1 MKKIFIGAAWPYVN
15 GDLHI
20 GHLAGYLLP
29 ADIFSRFC
37 RLCGYETLMV
47 SGTDCHG
54 TPITVEADKRGVKPE
69 DIVNEYTPKIHYLL
83 KLYNLTFDIFTS
95 TTTENHKKITQEFFL
110 RLLKNGYI
118 FKAKQPQYFSPEE
131 NRFLPD
137 RYVEGK
143 CSFCGGEEQRGDQCE
158 KCGRVLNPGE
168 LINPVSKLTKKP
180 VILKETEHYFLDYAK
195 LQPFIEDY
203 VKKQKHWR
211 KWVYEESLAW
221 LKEGLKPRAITRDL
235 DWGIEIPEK
244 EIPEEM
250 KLESF
255 EHKRFYVWFEAV
267 IGYFSASVEWANKN
281 NKDFREFWQNEDCLH
296 YYFMGKDNLS
306 FHTLFWPGQLI
317 GQHMNFNLPYF
328 PWVNNFLF
336 LEGQKFSKSR
346 GIIIDSVELGE
357 KYGPDYVRFYIIS
370 ILPENKDADFRW
382 KDFEEKINS
391 ELNDNL
397 GNFFQRVF
405 AFYKEKL
412 GNEINNKEYDNE
424 IIEKIKNVY
433 EEIKKIIFLGE
444 ETKSFNL
451 ILDLV
456 REGNKYLEK
465 NEPWKKE
472 KEFAEKIIFNS
483 LLLISNLTY
492 LLNPFLPN
500 FSSEMR
506 KRIGLEEINY
516 ETGKDKYLFNFEEVE
531 RIKVDSL
538 EPLFKKI
545 KV

>member
-95 TTTENHKKITQEFFL
+95 TTTINHKKITQEFFL

-118 FKAKQPQYFSPEE
+118 FKAKELQYFSPEE
-131 NRFLPD
+131 NKFLPD

-143 CSFCGGEEQRGDQCE
+143 CSFCGAEEQRGDQCE
-158 KCGRVLNPGE
+158 RCGRVLNPGE
-168 LINPVSKLTKKP
+168 LVNPLSKLTKKP

-195 LQPFIEDY
+195 LQSLIEEY
-203 VKKQKHWR
+203 VKEQRHWR
-211 KWVYEESLAW
+211 KWVYEESLSW
-221 LKEGLKPRAITRDL
+221 LKEGLKPRAITRDI

-244 EIPEEM
+244 EIPKEM

-281 NKDFREFWQNEDCLH
+281 NRDFREFWQDENCLH

-306 FHTLFWPGQLI
+306 FHTLFWPGELL
-317 GQHMNFNLPYF
+317 GQHMNLNLPYF
-328 PWVNNFLF
+328 PWINNFLF

-346 GIIIDSVELGE
+346 GVIIDSIEFGE
-357 KYGPDYVRFYIIS
+357 KYGPDYVRFYLIYIF
-370 ILPENKDADFRW
+370 PENKDSDFKW
-382 KDFEEKINS
+382 KDFEEKINN

-397 GNFFQRVF
+397 GNFLQRVF
-405 AFYKEKL
+405 VFYKEKL
-412 GNEINNKEYDNE
+412 REKIEAKEFDNE
-424 IIEKIKNVY
+424 IIEKIKKTY
-433 EEIKKIIFLGE
+433 EKIREIIFLGE
-444 ETKSFNL
+444 ETRSFNL
-451 ILDLV
+451 ILDLI

-472 KEFAEKIIFNS
+472 NKLAEKVIFNS

-500 FSSEMR
+500 FSSEIR
-506 KRIGLEEINY
+506 KRMSLEEINY
-516 ETGKDKYLFNFEEVE
+516 EKVKDKYLLNLEEVGK
-531 RIKVDSL
+531 IKITSL
-538 EPLFKKI
+538 EPLFRKI

>member
-1 MKKIFIGAAWPYVN
+1 MVIF
-15 GDLHI
+15 
-20 GHLAGYLLP
+20 
-29 ADIFSRFC
+29 
-37 RLCGYETLMV
+37 
-47 SGTDCHG
+47 
-54 TPITVEADKRGVKPE
+54 
-69 DIVNEYTPKIHYLL
+69 L
-83 KLYNLTFDIFTS
+83 KLNNLNT
-95 TTTENHKKITQEFFL
+95 
-110 RLLKNGYI
+110 
-118 FKAKQPQYFSPEE
+118 FSPEE

-281 NKDFREFWQNEDCLH
+281 NKDFREFWQNENCLH

-357 KYGPDYVRFYIIS
+357 NMV
-370 ILPENKDADFRW
+370 
-382 KDFEEKINS
+382 
-391 ELNDNL
+391 
-397 GNFFQRVF
+397 
-405 AFYKEKL
+405 
-412 GNEINNKEYDNE
+412 
-424 IIEKIKNVY
+424 
-433 EEIKKIIFLGE
+433 
-444 ETKSFNL
+444 L
-451 ILDLV
+451 I
-456 REGNKYLEK
+456 
-465 NEPWKKE
+465 
-472 KEFAEKIIFNS
+472 
-483 LLLISNLTY
+483 
-492 LLNPFLPN
+492 
-500 FSSEMR
+500 M
-506 KRIGLEEINY
+506 
-516 ETGKDKYLFNFEEVE
+516 
-531 RIKVDSL
+531 
-538 EPLFKKI
+538 
-545 KV
+545 

>member
-69 DIVNEYTPKIHYLL
+69 DIVSEYTPKIHYLL
-83 KLYNLTFDIFTS
+83 KLYDLTFDIFTS

-118 FKAKQPQYFSPEE
+118 FKAKQLQYFSPEE
-131 NRFLPD
+131 KRFLPD

-143 CSFCGGEEQRGDQCE
+143 CSFCGAEEQRGDQCE

-180 VILKETEHYFLDYAK
+180 VTLKETEHYFLDYSK
-195 LQPFIEDY
+195 LQPLIESY
-203 VKKQKHWR
+203 VKESKHWR

-244 EIPEEM
+244 EIPDEM

-281 NKDFREFWQNEDCLH
+281 SRDFREFWQNEDCLH

-306 FHTLFWPGQLI
+306 FHTLFWPGQLL
-317 GQHMNFNLPYF
+317 GQHMNLNLPYF

-336 LEGQKFSKSR
+336 LEGQKFSKS
-346 GIIIDSVELGE
+346 
-357 KYGPDYVRFYIIS
+357 
-370 ILPENKDADFRW
+370 
-382 KDFEEKINS
+382 
-391 ELNDNL
+391 
-397 GNFFQRVF
+397 
-405 AFYKEKL
+405 
-412 GNEINNKEYDNE
+412 
-424 IIEKIKNVY
+424 
-433 EEIKKIIFLGE
+433 
-444 ETKSFNL
+444 
-451 ILDLV
+451 
-456 REGNKYLEK
+456 
-465 NEPWKKE
+465 
-472 KEFAEKIIFNS
+472 
-483 LLLISNLTY
+483 
-492 LLNPFLPN
+492 
-500 FSSEMR
+500 
-506 KRIGLEEINY
+506 
-516 ETGKDKYLFNFEEVE
+516 
-531 RIKVDSL
+531 
-538 EPLFKKI
+538 
-545 KV
+545 